1 MVRVKD
7 LVAGH
12 DRHQIFRL
20 GQVDNV
26 VGPAG
31 DHMDRLDLIPGNL
44 KLHRLASVDVPLL
57 NQAVT
62 GHDDEQ
68 LPLGVVPVLALGD
81 AGAADVDGHLAAVGG
96 MDELGKGAPVV
107 RVHFQ
112 GILEFVGRQIGQ
124 VQGIQLLSKA
134 AIGHFRHHQGRRL
147 RLELLQQVHNL
158 AQGDLVGH
166 GDAAV
171 ASVGLQDG
179 LYALELAVLLLAF
192 QQVEHALHQV
202 VDVQQFQFG
211 AAVVDGEGF
220 IVGHGPTEGGDGA
233 IVLGAA
239 VAHEVDETVD
249 GHFGPGLLGVGE
261 KELLPCLLA
270 AAILAVAEASG
281 QGGLDGAGQHDGR
294 LVGVLFQAVQ
304 QVRGKAKVAFH
315 EVFRILRAVDT
326 GQVEDEVSFPAI
338 CVQFFRSGAQIVFV
352 NLVNMQSGAGLVFAV
367 PDVFQ
372 VVAQGGSH
380 HALGTCYQN
389 VHFFTS
395 VCTAVQS
402 GTSAPSGTAAL
413 LQTVT
418 LLPMR
423 AQRPTAAP
431 VRTTE
436 LV

>member
-12 DRHQIFRL
+12 DRYQIFRL
-20 GQVDNV
+20 RQVDNV

-31 DHMDRLDLIPGNL
+31 NHVDRLHLIAGNL
-44 KLHRLASVDVPLL
+44 KLHRLAGVDVPLL

-62 GHDDEQ
+62 GHHDEQ

-96 MDELGKGAPVV
+96 VNELGKGAPVV

-112 GILEFVGRQIGQ
+112 GIPEFVGGQIGQ

-134 AIGHFRHHQGRRL
+134 AIGHFRHHQSGGL
-147 RLELLQQVHNL
+147 CLELLQQVNDL

-166 GDAAV
+166 GDTAV

-179 LYALELAVLLLAF
+179 LYALELTVLLLAL

-202 VDVQQFQFG
+202 VDVQQLQLR
-211 AAVVDGEGF
+211 AAVVNGERF

-233 IVLGAA
+233 VVLGAA

-270 AAILAVAEASG
+270 PAVLAVAEATSQRSLNG
-281 QGGLDGAGQHDGR
+281 RRQHDGG
-294 LVGVLFQAVQ
+294 LVVVLFQAVQ
-304 QVRGKAKVAFH
+304 QIRCKAKVALH
-315 EVFRILRAVDT
+315 EIFRVLRAVDT
-326 GQVEDEVSFPAI
+326 GQVEDEVCLLAI
-338 CVQFFRSGAQIVFV
+338 CVQLFRSGAQVV
-352 NLVNMQSGAGLVFAV
+352 LVDFI
-367 PDVFQ
+367 DF
-372 VVAQGGSH
+372 
-380 HALGTCYQN
+380 
-389 VHFFTS
+389 
-395 VCTAVQS
+395 
-402 GTSAPSGTAAL
+402 
-413 LQTVT
+413 
-418 LLPMR
+418 
-423 AQRPTAAP
+423 
-431 VRTTE
+431 
-436 LV
+436 

>member
-20 GQVDNV
+20 GQVDDV

-44 KLHRLASVDVPLL
+44 KLHRLAGVDVPLL

-68 LPLGVVPVLALGD
+68 LPFGVVPVLPLGD

-96 MDELGKGAPVV
+96 VDELGKGAPVV
-107 RVHFQ
+107 RIHFQ
-112 GILEFVGRQIGQ
+112 GILELIRGQIGQ
-124 VQGIQLLSKA
+124 IQGIQLLCKR
-134 AIGHFRHHQGRRL
+134 AIRHFRHHKGGRL

-166 GDAAV
+166 GDTAV

-179 LYALELAVLLLAF
+179 LYALELTVLLFAF
-192 QQVEHALHQV
+192 QQIEHALHQV
-202 VDVQQFQFG
+202 VDVQQLQLR
-211 AAVVDGEGF
+211 AAVVNGERF

-233 IVLGAA
+233 IVLGAT
-239 VAHEVDETVD
+239 VAHQVWEAID
-249 GHFGPGLLGVGE
+249 GHLCACLLGIV
-261 KELLPCLLA
+261 KEQFLPCLLA

-281 QGGLDGAGQHDGR
+281 QGSLDGAGQHDGR

-315 EVFRILRAVDT
+315 EVFRVLRAVDT
-326 GQVEDEVSFPAI
+326 GQVEDEVGFPAI
-338 CVQFFRSGAQIVFV
+338 CVQLFRSRVQIVFV
-352 NLVNMQSGAGLVFAV
+352 NLVNMQSGADLVFAV

-389 VHFFTS
+389 VHYFTS
-395 VCTAVQS
+395 ECTTVQS
-402 GTSAPSGTAAL
+402 GTSAPSGTVAL

>member
-44 KLHRLASVDVPLL
+44 KLHRLAGVDVPLL

-68 LPLGVVPVLALGD
+68 FPLGVVPVLALGD

-96 MDELGKGAPVV
+96 VDELGKGAPVV

-112 GILEFVGRQIGQ
+112 GILEFVGGQIGQ
-124 VQGIQLLSKA
+124 VQGIQLLGKA

-147 RLELLQQVHNL
+147 RLELLQQVHDFS
-158 AQGDLVGH
+158 QGDLVGH

-179 LYALELAVLLLAF
+179 LYALELAVLLLVF

-202 VDVQQFQFG
+202 VDVQQLQLR
-211 AAVVDGEGF
+211 AAVVNGEGF
-220 IVGHGPTEGGDGA
+220 IIGNCPTEGGDGA

-239 VAHEVDETVD
+239 VAHEVDEAVD

-270 AAILAVAEASG
+270 AAILAVAEAPS
-281 QGGLDGAGQHDGR
+281 QGSLDGGGQHNGR
-294 LVGVLFQAVQ
+294 LVPMLFQAVQ
-304 QVRGKAKVAFH
+304 QIRSKTEIALH
-315 EVFRILRAVDT
+315 EVFRVLRAVDT
-326 GQVEDEVSFPAI
+326 GQVEDEVGFPAI
-338 CVQFFRSGAQIVFV
+338 CVQFFRSRVQIVFV

-389 VHFFTS
+389 VHCFTS
-395 VCTAVQS
+395 ECTAVQS

>member
-20 GQVDNV
+20 GQIDDV

-31 DHMDRLDLIPGNL
+31 DHVDRLDLIPGNL
-44 KLHRLASVDVPLL
+44 KLHRLAGVDVPLL

-68 LPLGVVPVLALGD
+68 LPFGVVPVLPLGD
-81 AGAADVDGHLAAVGG
+81 ARLRDVDAHLPAIGG
-96 MDELGKGAPVV
+96 VDELGKGAPVV
-107 RVHFQ
+107 RIHFQ
-112 GILEFVGRQIGQ
+112 GILELIRGQIGQ
-124 VQGIQLLSKA
+124 VQGIQLLCKG
-134 AIGHFRHHQGRRL
+134 AIRHLGHHEGRRL
-147 RLELLQQVHNL
+147 RLELLQQVHDL

-179 LYALELAVLLLAF
+179 LYALELTVLLFAF

-202 VDVQQFQFG
+202 VDVQQLQLR
-211 AAVVDGEGF
+211 AAVVDGEGL
-220 IVGHGPTEGGDGA
+220 IIGHGPTEGGDGA

-239 VAHEVDETVD
+239 VAHEVDEAID

-281 QGGLDGAGQHDGR
+281 QGGLDGGGQHDGR
-294 LVGVLFQAVQ
+294 LVPMLFQAIQ
-304 QVRGKAKVAFH
+304 QVGSKAKVALH
-315 EVFRILRAVDT
+315 EVFRVLRAVDT
-326 GQVEDEVSFPAI
+326 GQIEHEVGFPAI
-338 CVQFFRSGAQIVFV
+338 CVQFFRSGAQVVFV
-352 NLVNMQSGAGLVFAV
+352 NLVNMQLRAGLVFAV

-395 VCTAVQS
+395 ECTAVQS

>member
-20 GQVDNV
+20 GQIDDV

-44 KLHRLASVDVPLL
+44 KLHRFTGVDIALL
-57 NQAVT
+57 NQSMT
-62 GHDDEQ
+62 GNHNEQ
-68 LPLGVVPVLALGD
+68 LPFGVVPVLALGD

-96 MDELGKGAPVV
+96 VDELGKGAPVV

-112 GILEFVGRQIGQ
+112 GILELVGGQVGQ
-124 VQGIQLLSKA
+124 VQGIQLLCKG
-134 AIGHFRHHQGRRL
+134 AIGHLGHHEGGRL
-147 RLELLQQVHNL
+147 RLELLQQVHDL

-179 LYALELAVLLLAF
+179 LYALELTVLLFAF

-211 AAVVDGEGF
+211 AAVVDGERF

-249 GHFGPGLLGVGE
+249 GHFSPGLLGVGE

-281 QGGLDGAGQHDGR
+281 KGCLDGGGQHNGC
-294 LVGVLFQAVQ
+294 LVAVLFQAVQ
-304 QVRGKAKVAFH
+304 QIGGEAEVALH

-338 CVQFFRSGAQIVFV
+338 CVQFFRSRVQVVFV
-352 NLVNMQSGAGLVFAV
+352 NLVNMQLRAGLVFAV

-395 VCTAVQS
+395 ECTAVQS
-402 GTSAPSGTAAL
+402 GTSAPSGTVAL